1 MSLVRDQIHTDIRS
15 QFPSFYNE
23 YGDIFI
29 SFMDYYYEY
38 VDNLENNFR
47 SAFEIRDVDTT
58 FERFL
63 TYFKEKYMVDLPE
76 LEADQTRFILK
87 HIQDFYKRKGSE
99 ESAELFFRMF
109 FNEDIEIIYPSR
121 NVLRISDSKYTEN
134 RYLEMFPVYTIRDYP
149 IRKGDNI
156 KGTITQAE
164 AYVDQIIFK
173 SISGAIVPIVYLSN
187 LYNDFSSQDGLIIT
201 GIRNGGTE
209 TVTRTQRIIYGSISQ
224 TSTTS
229 TTRTPNNKVGDTL
242 ELISSLNGQR
252 GKAIVTEISDIP
264 TGDIRFTVE
273 DSGFGFTSN
282 STVEISNQVLVVY
295 GDEIA
300 NTLPALGAITANNE
314 ISYDITSN
322 TEVANTFSGDG
333 VLIAY
338 EHPLIYLKTDSANT
352 AFDTLTPNSYT
363 SVTIEGYGE
372 VLINSV
378 SAFPDAVASFE
389 ITDDDLTNVEDI
401 SIIVDRIGDYA
412 NVTIDSAD
420 YGMSGANTENANT
433 RLVDAFTPLEL
444 TIGSIATINATDVG
458 SGYASGVRTYVE
470 QVTISEFD
478 KRDIGIIFS
487 SPSIVVGVGDIATQ
501 TYDLEVF
508 DPLSS
513 NGYSTVEYT
522 AKAEFLRRSNEVFYF
537 RPITFH
543 GFDESQPI
551 SLRSQTLSVENIL
564 IDTDSSQMGLNA
576 LIDGEISDLSGQ
588 IVSIKITDTGF
599 RYTDGEEVELRN
611 VLTGETVG
619 TATVVSDGTG
629 YGEGRWETST
639 SFLNEPTKVIQ
650 DSYYYQEYSYDISS
664 IIDPNKFVDISKDAF
679 HVAGTKQFT
688 SYLINS
694 RNTIGP
700 EVDSEID
707 VTS

>member
-664 IIDPNKFVDISKDAF
+664 IIDPNKFVDVSKDAF

-694 RNTIGP
+694 QNTIGP